1 MSEKHPDGF
10 RRHEREPI
18 HPRAPRE
25 RRDDYREIYAPV
37 WSVEQL
43 QKQGERC
50 MDCGVPACMAGCP
63 LGNRIPEWNDLVS
76 TGDWQRAL
84 QRLHATN
91 NFPEF
96 TGYTCPAPCEPA
108 CTLAISDESVTIKN
122 IERAIVDRGWHEGWI
137 RAEPPANRTDK
148 TVAVV
153 GSGPAG
159 LACAQQLN
167 RAGHRVTVFER
178 DEVPGG
184 LMVHGIPDF
193 KFEKHR
199 VERRVQQLRDEGIAF
214 RTGINIGK
222 DVTIEKLKQDFD
234 AVCLAVGA
242 QQHRRVDADGADLDG
257 VVYGMDYLVDAN
269 RFNAKRKAKL
279 DNDAKGLHV
288 VVLGGGDTGADCVA
302 TAHRQGAAS
311 VTQVSINPPL
321 SAKRSDGN
329 PWPEWPET
337 ATQSYALDEGGEA
350 AFSLDTLAFGDR
362 NKDGRVDGVLV
373 EKVEW
378 QRENGRRVGKT
389 VLKPAHYLRSDLV
402 LIAIGF
408 SGVEKKAFEKSM
420 LSFDRSGRVKI
431 DASQQSSMEG
441 VFAAGDAARGQSL
454 VVWAIAS
461 GREAAR
467 EIHRYLESEDSLRPS
482 VRTANPP
489 LGARD
494 VDLVE

>member
-10 RRHEREPI
+10 RRHPREPI
-18 HPRAPRE
+18 AARKPEKRVADH
-25 RRDDYREIYAPV
+25 REIYSPV

-43 QKQGERC
+43 QAQGERC

-63 LGNRIPEWNDLVS
+63 LGNRIPEWNDLVATS
-76 TGDWQRAL
+76 DWKRAL

-96 TGYTCPAPCEPA
+96 TGYTCPAPCETA
-108 CTLAISDESVTIKN
+108 CTLAISNESVAIKS
-122 IERAIVDRGWHEGWI
+122 IERAIVDRGWDEGWI
-137 RAEPPANRTDK
+137 TPELPATRSGK
-148 TVAVV
+148 TVAIV

-178 DEVPGG
+178 DEVIGG

-214 RTGINIGK
+214 RTG
-222 DVTIEKLKQDFD
+222 VTVGEDITLAELQNEFD

-242 QQHRRVDADGADLDG
+242 QQHRSVDVEGAELDG
-257 VVYGMDYLVDAN
+257 VVFGMDYLVDSN
-269 RFNAKRKAKL
+269 RVQGGRKATL
-279 DNDAKGLHV
+279 EHDARDRHV
-288 VVLGGGDTGADCVA
+288 IVLGGGDTGADCVA
-302 TAHRQGAAS
+302 TAHRQGAQS

-321 SAKRSDGN
+321 PESRNHDN

-337 ATQSYALDEGGEA
+337 ATVSYALEEGGEA
-350 AFSLDTLAFGDR
+350 VFSLDTLGFRDNNG
-362 NKDGRVDGVLV
+362 DGRVDAVVV

-378 QRENGRRVGKT
+378 RRENGRRVGKT
-389 VLKPAHYLRSDLV
+389 VIEPAHEIPADLV

-408 SGVEKKAFEKSM
+408 AGVEQAP
-420 LSFDRSGRVKI
+420 LSASGLEFDERNRINVAGGMQTNL
-431 DASQQSSMEG
+431 DG
-441 VFAAGDAARGQSL
+441 VFATGDAARGQSL

-461 GREAAR
+461 GRETAR
-467 EIHRYLESEDSLRPS
+467 EIHRYLVAVDELRAS
-482 VRTANPP
+482 VRTNNPP
-489 LGARD
+489 LGVRD
-494 VDLVE
+494 IDL